1 MRGKKGIARRHEG
14 KVHLSQDEAKG
25 QREAT
30 AMLPVGASAPL
41 FTAESTCGEVRL
53 ADYIGK
59 KNVVL
64 IFYPRDHTPVCTK
77 QLCAVQADIDQF
89 ERSDTAVFGVNPG
102 SLETH
107 QGFSAQYHFSFPLIA
122 DREGAIRKRY
132 AVPKMLGLIAQ
143 QRIVYVI
150 DKAGKI
156 AFARRG
162 VPTTEEMLG
171 VLQ

>member
-1 MRGKKGIARRHEG
+1 
-14 KVHLSQDEAKG
+14 
-25 QREAT
+25 
-30 AMLPVGASAPL
+30 MLPVGAIAPL

-77 QLCAVQADIDQF
+77 QLCTVQADLQQF
-89 ERSDTAVFGVNPG
+89 EQSDTAVFGVNPG

-107 QGFSAQYHFSFPLIA
+107 QGFAARYSFTFPLIA
-122 DREGAIRKRY
+122 DREGAIRKLY
-132 AVPKMLGLIAQ
+132 DVPKMLGLIAQ

-156 AFARRG
+156 AFAQKG
-162 VPTTEEMLG
+162 SPATQTLLG
-171 VLQ
+171 VLR